1 MEQKLLDAIQIL
13 SLSAMG
19 IEKHLSTIAANLDI
33 IEDRLDGIE
42 DSFRGFTPTGEQ
54 LVKVNHSI
62 DGIKTELENI
72 THAID
77 RKP

>member
-13 SLSAMG
+13 ACSAIG
-19 IEKHLSTIAANLDI
+19 IEKHLSTIANRLDYI
-33 IEDRLDGIE
+33 HDRLDGIE
-42 DSFRGFTPTGEQ
+42 DSFRGFAPTGDKVAE
-54 LVKVNHSI
+54 VKDSI
-62 DGIKTELENI
+62 DGLNAQLENI

>member
-19 IEKHLSTIAANLDI
+19 IEKHLSTIAANLNI

-42 DSFRGFTPTGEQ
+42 DSFRGFAPTGNKVAE
-54 LVKVNHSI
+54 VKDSI
-62 DGIKTELENI
+62 DYLKTELENI